1 LEKKIDAGSYG
12 PDEVRALRII
22 MEGTA
27 GETGGEFFKSL
38 VKNLARALDTRGAW
52 VTEYLHES
60 KRLNSLAFWLSGEWV
75 EEYIYDI
82 SGTPCELVVENK
94 DIFLVPENVIEL
106 FPRDPDLRPMGA
118 VSYMGVPLLDLDGSV
133 LGHLAVLDSKPMP
146 DQSRLRTIF
155 RIFAARASAEL
166 RRIRAE
172 RDVRER
178 EEKLGRLVDSAMDA
192 IIELNNML
200 EINMMNPAAEK
211 LFKSGMIESKGR
223 SFLDNLGNDSGE
235 KLRGLVSELA
245 LLPEGRR
252 YIWVAGGLTG
262 KLADGRLF
270 KAEATIS
277 QFEMRRK
284 RFYTVILR
292 NINDRLEAESRIKQ
306 LADEADYLREEISS
320 LQNFGDV
327 IGESKALRAV
337 LRSVRQVAGT
347 DATVLIYGETGTG
360 KELIARA
367 IHAESGR
374 SGKPLITVNCAAIPS
389 ALIESEFFGHEK
401 GAFTGATAKR
411 EGRFALASGGT
422 IFLDEIGELPLDLQ
436 SKLLRVLQEG
446 EYEPVGSSKTRKTDV
461 RVIAATNR
469 DLRECVKEG
478 KFREDLYYRLSVFP
492 IELPPLRERGEDIIM
507 LARLF
512 AERFAK
518 RMGTALKPFTREQI
532 DGLMSYGWPGNV
544 RELQNVIERA
554 VITSKQGS
562 INLERALPEADSDSA
577 RKTRGV
583 ETAERK
589 RVLTQREMEE
599 LERQNIVAALEQT
612 GWRVSGESG
621 AASLLG
627 LPPTTLASR
636 IKALGIMR
644 PK

>member
-1 LEKKIDAGSYG
+1 
-12 PDEVRALRII
+12 
-22 MEGTA
+22 
-27 GETGGEFFKSL
+27 
-38 VKNLARALDTRGAW
+38 
-52 VTEYLHES
+52 
-60 KRLNSLAFWLSGEWV
+60 
-75 EEYIYDI
+75 
-82 SGTPCELVVENK
+82 
-94 DIFLVPENVIEL
+94 
-106 FPRDPDLRPMGA
+106 
-118 VSYMGVPLLDLDGSV
+118 
-133 LGHLAVLDSKPMP
+133 
-146 DQSRLRTIF
+146 
-155 RIFAARASAEL
+155 
-166 RRIRAE
+166 
-172 RDVRER
+172 
-178 EEKLGRLVDSAMDA
+178 
-192 IIELNNML
+192 
-200 EINMMNPAAEK
+200 
-211 LFKSGMIESKGR
+211 
-223 SFLDNLGNDSGE
+223 
-235 KLRGLVSELA
+235 
-245 LLPEGRR
+245 
-252 YIWVAGGLTG
+252 
-262 KLADGRLF
+262 
-270 KAEATIS
+270 
-277 QFEMRRK
+277 MRRK

-583 ETAERK
+583 EAAERK

>member
-1 LEKKIDAGSYG
+1 LEKRLDAGTYD
-12 PDEVRALRII
+12 PDEDRALRII

-27 GETGGEFFKSL
+27 GETGEEFFKSL
-38 VKNLARALDTRGAW
+38 VKNLARVLDTRGAW
-52 VTEYLHES
+52 VTEYLSES
-60 KRLNSLAFWLSGEWV
+60 KKLNSLAFWLSGEWV

-94 DIFLVPENVIEL
+94 DILLVPENVIDL
-106 FPRDPDLRPMGA
+106 FPRDPDLRPMSA

-146 DQSRLRTIF
+146 DEMRVRTIF

-172 RDVRER
+172 REVRER

-200 EINMMNPAAEK
+200 EISMMNPAAEK
-211 LFKSGMIESKGR
+211 LFKSGMIESKGK
-223 SFLDNLGNDSGE
+223 SFLDNLGDGSGE

-252 YIWVAGGLTG
+252 YIWVAGDLTG
-262 KLADGRLF
+262 RQADGGLF

-277 QFEMRRK
+277 QFEMRKK

-292 NINDRLEAESRIKQ
+292 NINERLEAESRIKQ
-306 LADEADYLREEISS
+306 LAGEADYLREEISS
-320 LQNFGDV
+320 LENYGDIV
-327 IGESKALRAV
+327 GESEALQAV

-367 IHAESGR
+367 IHAESR
-374 SGKPLITVNCAAIPS
+374 RKEKPLIRVHCAAIPS
-389 ALIESEFFGHEK
+389 ALMESEFFGHEK
-401 GAFTGATAKR
+401 GAFTGATARR

-436 SKLLRVLQEG
+436 PKLLRVLQEG
-446 EYEPVGSSKTRKTDV
+446 EYEPVGSSETRKTDV
-461 RVIAATNR
+461 RVIAATNK
-469 DLRECVKEG
+469 DLRECVNEG
-478 KFREDLYYRLSVFP
+478 KFREDLYYRLNVFP
-492 IELPPLRERGEDIIM
+492 LELPPLRERGEDIIK
-507 LARLF
+507 LALLF
-512 AERFAK
+512 AEKTAK
-518 RMGTALKPFTREQI
+518 RMGVSIKPLTREQI
-532 DGLMSYGWPGNV
+532 DGMLSYGWPGNV

-554 VITSKQGS
+554 VITLKQGS
-562 INLERALPEADSDSA
+562 LNLEHALPEAGAGPAGESRDEEA
-577 RKTRGV
+577 
-583 ETAERK
+583 AQRK
-589 RVLTQREMEE
+589 RVLTRRE
-599 LERQNIVAALEQT
+599 LEDLEKQNIIAALEQT
-612 GWRVSGESG
+612 GWRVSGERG
-621 AASLLG
+621 AANLLG

-636 IKALGIMR
+636 IKALGITR
-644 PK
+644 SK

>member
-1 LEKKIDAGSYG
+1 MEKKIDAGSYG

-446 EYEPVGSSKTRKTDV
+446 EYEPVGSSETRKTDV

-583 ETAERK
+583 EEAEGK

>member
-1 LEKKIDAGSYG
+1 MEKRLDAGTYD
-12 PDEVRALRII
+12 PDEDRALRII

-27 GETGGEFFKSL
+27 GETGEEFFKSL
-38 VKNLARALDTRGAW
+38 VKNLARVLDTRGAW
-52 VTEYLHES
+52 VTEYLSES
-60 KRLNSLAFWLSGEWV
+60 KKLNSLAFWLSGEWV

-94 DIFLVPENVIEL
+94 DILLVPENVIDL
-106 FPRDPDLRPMGA
+106 FPRDPDLRPMSA

-146 DQSRLRTIF
+146 DEMRVRTIF

-172 RDVRER
+172 REVRER

-200 EINMMNPAAEK
+200 EISMMNPAAEK
-211 LFKSGMIESKGR
+211 LFKSGMIESKGK
-223 SFLDNLGNDSGE
+223 SFLDNLGDGSGE

-262 KLADGRLF
+262 RQADGGLF

-277 QFEMRRK
+277 QFEMRKK

-292 NINDRLEAESRIKQ
+292 NINERLEAESRIKQ
-306 LADEADYLREEISS
+306 LAGEADYLREEISS
-320 LQNFGDV
+320 LENYGDIV
-327 IGESKALRAV
+327 GESEALQAV

-367 IHAESGR
+367 IHAESR
-374 SGKPLITVNCAAIPS
+374 RKEKPLIRVNCAAIPS
-389 ALIESEFFGHEK
+389 ALMESEFFGHEK
-401 GAFTGATAKR
+401 GAFTGATARR

-436 SKLLRVLQEG
+436 PKLLRVLQEG
-446 EYEPVGSSKTRKTDV
+446 EYEPVGSSETRKTDV
-461 RVIAATNR
+461 RVIAATNK
-469 DLRECVKEG
+469 DLRECVNEG
-478 KFREDLYYRLSVFP
+478 KFREDLYYRLNVFP
-492 IELPPLRERGEDIIM
+492 LELPPLRERGEDIIK
-507 LARLF
+507 LALLF
-512 AERFAK
+512 AEKTAK
-518 RMGTALKPFTREQI
+518 RMGVSIKPLTREQI
-532 DGLMSYGWPGNV
+532 DGMLSYGWPGNV

-554 VITSKQGS
+554 VITLKQGS
-562 INLERALPEADSDSA
+562 LNLEHALPEAGAGPAGESRDEEA
-577 RKTRGV
+577 
-583 ETAERK
+583 AQRK
-589 RVLTQREMEE
+589 RVLTRRE
-599 LERQNIVAALEQT
+599 LEDLEKQNIIAALEQT
-612 GWRVSGESG
+612 GWRVSGERG
-621 AASLLG
+621 AANLLG

-636 IKALGIMR
+636 IKALGITR
-644 PK
+644 SK

>member
-1 LEKKIDAGSYG
+1 
-12 PDEVRALRII
+12 
-22 MEGTA
+22 
-27 GETGGEFFKSL
+27 
-38 VKNLARALDTRGAW
+38 
-52 VTEYLHES
+52 
-60 KRLNSLAFWLSGEWV
+60 
-75 EEYIYDI
+75 
-82 SGTPCELVVENK
+82 
-94 DIFLVPENVIEL
+94 
-106 FPRDPDLRPMGA
+106 
-118 VSYMGVPLLDLDGSV
+118 
-133 LGHLAVLDSKPMP
+133 MP

-583 ETAERK
+583 EAAERK

-612 GWRVSGESG
+612 GWRVSGERG

>member
-1 LEKKIDAGSYG
+1 MEKRLDAGTYD
-12 PDEVRALRII
+12 PDEDRALRII

-27 GETGGEFFKSL
+27 GETGEEFFKSL
-38 VKNLARALDTRGAW
+38 VKNLARVLDTRGAW
-52 VTEYLHES
+52 VTEYLSES
-60 KRLNSLAFWLSGEWV
+60 KKLNSLAFWLSGEWV

-94 DIFLVPENVIEL
+94 DILLVPENVIDL
-106 FPRDPDLRPMGA
+106 FPRDPDLRPMSA

-146 DQSRLRTIF
+146 DEMRVRTIF

-172 RDVRER
+172 REVRER

-200 EINMMNPAAEK
+200 EISMMNPAAEK
-211 LFKSGMIESKGR
+211 LFKSGMIESKGK
-223 SFLDNLGNDSGE
+223 SFLDNLGDGSGE

-252 YIWVAGGLTG
+252 YIWVAGDLTG
-262 KLADGRLF
+262 RQADGGLF

-277 QFEMRRK
+277 QFEMRKK

-292 NINDRLEAESRIKQ
+292 NINERLEAESRIKQ
-306 LADEADYLREEISS
+306 LAGEADYLREEISS
-320 LQNFGDV
+320 LENYGDIV
-327 IGESKALRAV
+327 GESEALQAV

-367 IHAESGR
+367 IHAESR
-374 SGKPLITVNCAAIPS
+374 RKEKPLIRVHCAAIPS
-389 ALIESEFFGHEK
+389 ALMESEFFGHEK
-401 GAFTGATAKR
+401 GAFTGATARR

-436 SKLLRVLQEG
+436 PKLLRVLQEG
-446 EYEPVGSSKTRKTDV
+446 EYEPVGSSETRKTDV
-461 RVIAATNR
+461 RVIAATNK
-469 DLRECVKEG
+469 DLRECVNEG
-478 KFREDLYYRLSVFP
+478 KFREDLYYRLNVFP
-492 IELPPLRERGEDIIM
+492 LELPPLRERGEDIIK
-507 LARLF
+507 LALLF
-512 AERFAK
+512 AEKTAK
-518 RMGTALKPFTREQI
+518 RMGVSIKPLTREQI
-532 DGLMSYGWPGNV
+532 DGMLSYGWPGNV

-554 VITSKQGS
+554 VITLKQGS
-562 INLERALPEADSDSA
+562 LNLEHALPEAGAGPAGESRDEEA
-577 RKTRGV
+577 
-583 ETAERK
+583 AQRK
-589 RVLTQREMEE
+589 RVLTRRE
-599 LERQNIVAALEQT
+599 LEDLEKQNIIAALEQT
-612 GWRVSGESG
+612 GWRVSGERG
-621 AASLLG
+621 AANLLG

-636 IKALGIMR
+636 IKALGITR
-644 PK
+644 SK

>member
-583 ETAERK
+583 EAAERK

-612 GWRVSGESG
+612 GWRVSGERG

>member
-1 LEKKIDAGSYG
+1 LEKKIDAGSYD

>member
-1 LEKKIDAGSYG
+1 MEKKIDAGSYG

-146 DQSRLRTIF
+146 DQSRVRTIF

-235 KLRGLVSELA
+235 KFRGLVSELA

-422 IFLDEIGELPLDLQ
+422 IFLDEIGELPSDLQ
-436 SKLLRVLQEG
+436 PKLLRVLQEG
-446 EYEPVGSSKTRKTDV
+446 EYEPVGSSETRKTDV

-469 DLRECVKEG
+469 DLRQAVKDG

-512 AERFAK
+512 AERFAR

-554 VITSKQGS
+554 VITSKQGF
-562 INLERALPEADSDSA
+562 INLEHALPEADSDSA

-583 ETAERK
+583 EEAERK

-621 AASLLG
+621 AASILG

-636 IKALGIMR
+636 IKALGIIR